1 MKLTY
6 DLKCKYVKRANEE
19 FQQMTGFT
27 SSPFFAGAKAT
38 DEIQSDVKLWY
49 ENTQNEHINIDN
61 HSSVLCSRYEIH
73 CLNDENWP
81 VYWSGS
87 FHVNSTSFWST
98 NAYVKKEIWNK
109 LCEIAKNSEVVPA
122 VKDWNELSRI
132 RKARLDKSA
141 NSREKIE
148 IAEMDIDGSLTEQQ
162 IKDQY
167 SNYYVVFMR
176 TKISF
181 HEIIGRYFDDTTM
194 WRKEPEWS
202 INIRPANK
210 NMQDYYDH
218 KCLYN
223 KKKFEELMSKWSK
236 YNAFNEE
243 T

>member
-6 DLKCKYVKRANEE
+6 ELKCKYVKRANEE
-19 FQQMTGFT
+19 FQQITGLT

-38 DEIQSDVKLWY
+38 DEIQSDVKLWD
-49 ENTQNEHINIDN
+49 EHSDNVHINIDN
-61 HSSVLCSRYEIH
+61 HSSLVSRYEIH
-73 CLNDENWP
+73 CLSDVNWP
-81 VYWSGS
+81 AYWPGS
-87 FHVNSTSFWST
+87 IHVNHTTFWT
-98 NAYVKKEIWNK
+98 THTYVKEEIWNK
-109 LCEIAKNSEVVPA
+109 LYEIAKNSEVVPA

-132 RKARLDKSA
+132 RA

-162 IKDQY
+162 IRDQY
-167 SNYYVVFMR
+167 STYYVVFMR
-176 TKISF
+176 TKITF
-181 HEIIGRYFDDTTM
+181 HEIIGRYFDGTTM

-210 NMQDYYDH
+210 NLEDYYDH

>member
-6 DLKCKYVKRANEE
+6 DLKCKYVLRANEE
-19 FQQMTGFT
+19 FQMATGIQ

-38 DEIQSDVKLWY
+38 DEIQSDVKLWQP
-49 ENTQNEHINIDN
+49 NSQNEHINLDSHATGI
-61 HSSVLCSRYEIH
+61 SRYEIH
-73 CLNDENWP
+73 LLKDELWP
-81 VYWSGS
+81 AYWSGS
-87 FHVNSTSFWST
+87 IHVNHTSFWT
-98 NAYVKKEIWNK
+98 THAYVKEEIWNK
-109 LCEIAKNSEVVPA
+109 LFEIAKNPEVIPA
-122 VKDWNELSRI
+122 VKEWNELSRA

-148 IAEMDIDGSLTEQQ
+148 MAEMDIDGSLTQQQ
-162 IKDQY
+162 IQDQY
-167 SNYYVVFMR
+167 PGYYVVFLR

-181 HEIIGRYFDDTTM
+181 HEIIGRYLDGSPI
-194 WRKEPEWS
+194 WRKESKWS

-210 NMQDYYDH
+210 DLQDYYDH

>member
-19 FQQMTGFT
+19 FQQITGLQ
-27 SSPFFAGAKAT
+27 SSPFYAGAKAT
-38 DEIQSDVKLWY
+38 DEIQSDVKLW
-49 ENTQNEHINIDN
+49 EEHTQNEHINLDN
-61 HSSVLCSRYEIH
+61 HSSVSINRYEIH
-73 CLNDENWP
+73 CLKDELWP

-87 FHVNSTSFWST
+87 IHVNHTTFWT
-98 NAYVKKEIWNK
+98 THTYVKEEIWNK
-109 LCEIAKNSEVVPA
+109 LYEIAKNSEVIPA

-132 RKARLDKSA
+132 RKARLDKRA

-148 IAEMDIDGSLTEQQ
+148 IAEMDIDGSLTQQQ
-162 IKDQY
+162 IQDQY
-167 SNYYVVFMR
+167 SGYYVGFLR

-181 HEIIGRYFDDTTM
+181 HEIIGKHFDGTTI

-210 NMQDYYDH
+210 DWQDYYDH

>member
-6 DLKCKYVKRANEE
+6 ELKCKYVKRANEE
-19 FQQMTGFT
+19 FQQITGLEI
-27 SSPFFAGAKAT
+27 SPFFTGMKAT
-38 DEIQSDVKLWY
+38 DEIHSDVKLW
-49 ENTQNEHINIDN
+49 EEHSQNAHINLDN
-61 HSSVLCSRYEIH
+61 HDSGIGRYEIH
-73 CLNDENWP
+73 CLSDENWP
-81 VYWSGS
+81 VYWPG
-87 FHVNSTSFWST
+87 FLHVNSTSFWTT
-98 NAYVKKEIWNK
+98 NAYVKEEIWNK
-109 LCEIAKNSEVVPA
+109 LYEIAKNSEVVPA

-132 RKARLDKSA
+132 RQARLDKRA

-167 SNYYVVFMR
+167 SNYFVVFMR

-181 HEIIGRYFDDTTM
+181 HEIIGRNFDGTTV

-210 NMQDYYDH
+210 NLEDYYDH